1 MGPAEG
7 PDGPAVLG
15 VAEVTGIIRD
25 ALDLPELAGLWVRG
39 EVTNYTHHRSGHRYF
54 SLGEGRGRDQ
64 ALINAVM
71 FRGSARALSFE
82 PAEGMDVLAY
92 GRVGVYGP
100 QGKYQFYVEDM
111 RLAGEGEKH
120 LLVERWRRELAAE
133 GCFETSRKRGIPAFP
148 RRVAVVTSPTGA
160 VLHDITNVL
169 SRRYPLEV
177 LLSPTAVQGETAH
190 LEIAGAI
197 RRADGLADVL
207 IVGRGGGS
215 FEDLFPFN
223 RPEVVRA
230 IAACETP
237 VISAVGHEVDVT
249 LADLAADLRAP
260 TPSAAAECAVPD
272 RQRLREDLEADRRR
286 MRDGIVAALDRRRTG
301 LEDLRLRLRPARP
314 LRRVAEVRQQTADLE
329 ERLFRAASMKIKNE
343 RLVLTGLK
351 ATLDGK
357 NPYAPLRR
365 GYALALRD
373 GEVVRSAG
381 ALGPGDRLDL
391 LLADG
396 RAGVV
401 VESVHDDEDVRRPD
415 P

>member
-1 MGPAEG
+1 MGPGEG

-15 VAEVTGIIRD
+15 VAEVTGIIRN

-39 EVTNYTHHRSGHRYF
+39 EVTNYTHARSGHRYF
-54 SLGEGRGRDQ
+54 SLGETPGGER

-92 GRVGVYGP
+92 GRVDVYGP

-120 LLVERWRRELAAE
+120 LLVERWKRDLAAE
-133 GCFETSRKRGIPAFP
+133 GCFEVSRKKGIPAFP

-177 LLSPTAVQGETAH
+177 LLSPTAVQGETADI
-190 LEIAGAI
+190 EIAGAI

-260 TPSAAAECAVPD
+260 TPSAAAELAVPD
-272 RQRLREDLEADRRR
+272 RKRLLEDLGVDRRR
-286 MRDGIVAALDRRRTG
+286 MREGMVAALDRRRAG
-301 LEDLRLRLRPARP
+301 LEDMRLRLRRGRP

-329 ERLFRAASMKIKNE
+329 ERLFRAAAAKVKNE
-343 RLVLTGLK
+343 RLVLQGLK
-351 ATLDGK
+351 AGLEGK

-381 ALGPGDRLDL
+381 DLGPGDRLDL

-401 VESVHDDEDVRRPD
+401 VECVHDEKDVRRPD
-415 P
+415 T

>member
-1 MGPAEG
+1 MGQGEG
-7 PDGPAVLG
+7 PDGPAVFG

-54 SLGEGRGRDQ
+54 SLGEGQGRER
-64 ALINAVM
+64 AVLNAVM

-100 QGKYQFYVEDM
+100 QGKYQLYVEDM

-120 LLVERWRRELAAE
+120 LLIERWKRELAAE
-133 GCFETSRKRGIPAFP
+133 GHFDPSRKKSIPTFP
-148 RRVAVVTSPTGA
+148 GRVAVVTSPTGA

-190 LEIAGAI
+190 LEIAEAI
-197 RRADGLADVL
+197 RRADGLAEVM

-223 RPEVVRA
+223 HPEVVRA
-230 IAACETP
+230 IAACTTP

-272 RQRLREDLEADRRR
+272 RRTLLEDLRTDRRR
-286 MRDGIVAALDRRRTG
+286 LGDGVLAAIERRRAG
-301 LEDLRLRLRPARP
+301 LEDLRVRIRPGRP
-314 LRRVAEVRQQTADLE
+314 RRRVAEMRQQTADME
-329 ERLFRAASMKIKNE
+329 ERLFRAAAGKVKHE
-343 RLVLTGLK
+343 RLVLAGLK
-351 ATLDGK
+351 ARLEGK

-365 GYALALRD
+365 GYALALKD
-373 GEVVRSAG
+373 HMAVRSAG
-381 ALGPGDRLDL
+381 DLGPGDRLDL

-396 RAGVV
+396 RAGVI
-401 VESVHDDEDVRRPD
+401 VECVHDDRDVRRPD
-415 P
+415 T